1 MVLLNHT
8 VCEKRFCNVVS
19 GILVA
24 SHPTGSETKFH
35 LVQALCLALALC
47 QHGEAAFVCKRASLA
62 FANCLSVS
70 IL

>member
-1 MVLLNHT
+1 M
-8 VCEKRFCNVVS
+8 S